1 MRNGQNPCGWCAR
14 VRIDPQEAAEV
25 FRNAN
30 LKPIGKYPGSSK
42 QWPAICQNCGERV
55 LRSLSSLQAGKYSCG
70 FCSGRKLKESVAR
83 GIMRDA
89 GAIPLEPFKGIHHK
103 WMSKCST
110 CFRLINPPFTNV
122 RNGHSP
128 CVYCSGKKVDPE
140 TAREFALTKGLK
152 PLVKYPG
159 ATKPWKVE
167 CLKCGRNSKVS
178 WVTLQLKRKNAG
190 CSSCTEHGFKPLD
203 PAYLYLITHKK
214 KSAHKVGIGNTNAK
228 RLEKHIKN
236 GWTLYKVYEFP
247 KGSTAHSIEQ
257 SMIEWLRVERS
268 LGPAFRSGDGWTETV
283 PAIEVSLATIHRKMN
298 SMINGR
304 GKKVDLNQFKK
315 S

>member
-1 MRNGQNPCGWCAR
+1 
-14 VRIDPQEAAEV
+14 
-25 FRNAN
+25 
-30 LKPIGKYPGSSK
+30 
-42 QWPAICQNCGERV
+42 
-55 LRSLSSLQAGKYSCG
+55 
-70 FCSGRKLKESVAR
+70 
-83 GIMRDA
+83 
-89 GAIPLEPFKGIHHK
+89 
-103 WMSKCST
+103 
-110 CFRLINPPFTNV
+110 
-122 RNGHSP
+122 
-128 CVYCSGKKVDPE
+128 
-140 TAREFALTKGLK
+140 
-152 PLVKYPG
+152 
-159 ATKPWKVE
+159 
-167 CLKCGRNSKVS
+167 
-178 WVTLQLKRKNAG
+178 
-190 CSSCTEHGFKPLD
+190 
-203 PAYLYLITHKK
+203 
-214 KSAHKVGIGNTNAK
+214 VGIGNTNAK